1 MVAPRVKQNG
11 RVSQRNGIGLGNGT
25 MPAVQTIDPQQMR
38 FIPDRR
44 LALASSEQKALAV
57 VDWIL
62 SDRPKEDAP
71 GETALFIAMHVCAY
85 RATRKSKKADAERDD
100 WIERWWIIRSHVVEQ
115 NVGLTYTMMSQF
127 RASHVEWDEQRSESL
142 YALLRAVDGYNPWSG
157 FRFSTYA
164 CNAITRALIHLW
176 KKTNRYRSR
185 FPVEHE
191 AWMESFEGEDKWS
204 NLYADRLHRALDQN
218 LGELTPREA
227 MILWWRFPLDG
238 QKGLTLGQIGE
249 AIGLSKERARQIQE
263 IALGKL
269 RDVLETDPAL
279 Q

>member
-1 MVAPRVKQNG
+1 M
-11 RVSQRNGIGLGNGT
+11 
-25 MPAVQTIDPQQMR
+25 VQTVDPQQMR

-57 VDWIL
+57 VEWVL
-62 SDRPKEDAP
+62 GERPEEKSP
-71 GETALFIAMHVCAY
+71 GESALFIAMHVCAY
-85 RATRKSKKADAERDD
+85 RATRQSRKADAEREQ
-100 WIERWWIIRSHVVEQ
+100 WIERWCIIRSHVVEQ

-127 RASHVEWDEQRSESL
+127 RASNVEWDEQRSESL
-142 YALLRAVDGYNPWSG
+142 YALLRAVDGFNPWSG

-176 KKTNRYRSR
+176 KKTNRYKSR

-191 AWMESFEGEDKWS
+191 AWMENFEYDDKWS
-204 NLYADRLHRALDQN
+204 KLYADRLHRALDQN

-269 RDVLETDPAL
+269 RSVLETDPVL

>member
-1 MVAPRVKQNG
+1 MVAPRVK
-11 RVSQRNGIGLGNGT
+11 SQRIDTRQPANGKTNGT
-25 MPAVQTIDPQQMR
+25 KPAVQTIDPQQMR

-44 LALASSEQKALAV
+44 LALASSEQKALGV

-62 SDRPKEDAP
+62 GERPEKDAP

-85 RATRKSKKADAERDD
+85 RATRQSKKADAERDD
-100 WIERWWIIRSHVVEQ
+100 WIERWHIIRSHIVEQ

-127 RASHVEWDEQRSESL
+127 RASNVEWDEQRSESL

-176 KKTNRYRSR
+176 KKTNRYKSR

-191 AWMESFEGEDKWS
+191 AWMESFENEDKWS
-204 NLYADRLHRALDQN
+204 KLYADRLHRALDQN

-269 RDVLETDPAL
+269 RSVLETDPAL
-279 Q
+279 H

>member
-1 MVAPRVKQNG
+1 MVAPRVRKSTEAETNHRG
-11 RVSQRNGIGLGNGT
+11 
-25 MPAVQTIDPQQMR
+25 AVPRPIDPQQMR

-44 LALASSEQKALAV
+44 LGLASSEQKALAV
-57 VDWIL
+57 VDWINGE
-62 SDRPKEDAP
+62 RPGGESAP
-71 GETALFIAMHVCAY
+71 GEISLFISMHVCAY
-85 RATRKSKKADAERDD
+85 RATRRSKKAASERDT
-100 WIERWWIIRSHVVEQ
+100 WVRRWDIIRSYIVEQ

-191 AWMESFEGEDKWS
+191 AWMEKFDAEDKWTQ
-204 NLYADRLHRALDQN
+204 LYADRLHRALDKN

-238 QKGLTLGQIGE
+238 QKGLTLGQIGD

-269 RDVLETDPAL
+269 RGVLEADGAL

>member
-1 MVAPRVKQNG
+1 MVAPRVKSND
-11 RVSQRNGIGLGNGT
+11 RVSQRTANGKK
-25 MPAVQTIDPQQMR
+25 PAVLSVDPKQMR

-57 VDWIL
+57 VAWIL
-62 SDRPKEDAP
+62 GERPEEKSP

-85 RATRKSKKADAERDD
+85 RATRKSKKADAERDQ
-100 WIERWWIIRSHVVEQ
+100 WIERWNIIRSHVVEQ

-127 RASHVEWDEQRSESL
+127 RASNVEWDEQRSESL
-142 YALLRAVDGYNPWSG
+142 YALLRAVDGFNPWSG

-191 AWMESFEGEDKWS
+191 AWMENLENEDKWS
-204 NLYADRLHRALDQN
+204 KLYADRLHRALDQN

-269 RDVLETDPAL
+269 RSVLETDPAL

>member
-1 MVAPRVKQNG
+1 MVAPRDSKNTNKKNSTSKSKVG
-11 RVSQRNGIGLGNGT
+11 PV
-25 MPAVQTIDPQQMR
+25 DPQQMR

-44 LALASSEQKALAV
+44 LSLPSSAQKAIQVAE
-57 VDWIL
+57 WIMG
-62 SDRPKEDAP
+62 DRTTDDAP
-71 GETALFIAMHVCAY
+71 GELPLFIAMHVCAY
-85 RATRKSKKADAERDD
+85 RATRQSKKAISERDE
-100 WIERWWIIRSHVVEQ
+100 WTRRWEAIRSYIVEQ

-127 RASHVEWDEQRSESL
+127 RATHVEWDEQRSESL

-176 KKTNRYRSR
+176 KKTNRYKSR

-191 AWMESFEGEDKWS
+191 AWMEQLDGEDKWGK
-204 NLYADRLHRALDQN
+204 LYADRLHRALDQN

-269 RDVLETDPAL
+269 RGVLEADPAL